1 MNSAV
6 IWCFLITVL
15 ISSMSASSLG
25 DLQGRHIFIE
35 KRSTAQQSQHQI
47 PGTAIQRIKKQFSK
61 GISVRFCNIFN
72 CGCTPPAGQI
82 CCENFKYDFLRK
94 RCRRL
99 V

>member
-1 MNSAV
+1 
-6 IWCFLITVL
+6 
-15 ISSMSASSLG
+15 MSVSSLE
-25 DLQGRHIFIE
+25 DLQGRQIFIY
-35 KRSTAQQSQHQI
+35 KRSAAQQFQHQLPDTDI
-47 PGTAIQRIKKQFSK
+47 PRIKKQISK

-72 CGCTPPAGQI
+72 CGCTPPAGEI